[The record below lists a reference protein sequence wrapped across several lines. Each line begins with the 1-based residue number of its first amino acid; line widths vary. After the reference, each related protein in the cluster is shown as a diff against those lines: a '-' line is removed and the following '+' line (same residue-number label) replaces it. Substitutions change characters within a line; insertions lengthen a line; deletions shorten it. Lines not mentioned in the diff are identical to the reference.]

1 MRKIKKTILLFLAI
15 VTIFSLGIVN
25 HKKEIIELNAQTEN
39 ERMLKAVWVSPF
51 VGDVS
56 INGETTFRNTMT
68 NVLNKLDSYGYNALI
83 FHIRIHNNALYPST
97 INPKSPYVSNIN
109 FNNFDPITWLVDETH
124 KRGIEF
130 HAWLNPYRPCEGR
143 IASGS
148 SMPSSNPE
156 YSGNLI
162 TSSDSSKGK
171 ILDPSK
177 WAVRNHIK
185 LTVKEVI
192 ENYDVDA
199 IHFDDYFYVPYSGY
213 SEVEKIGH
221 VNAMIEGVHDVITTH
236 NANNNKHVQF
246 GISPTGIYKNGNGV
260 VSYDPNTGK
269 VTSNGSYGTLGLQH
283 GREDLCSDTL
293 HWMNEGWIDYIMPQ
307 IYWERGNSHGDFNKV
322 FTWWNQVA
330 SYLPVNF
337 YVGIGLYRAT
347 EAWGT
352 DPYELSAQLG
362 IIENSTDGEG
372 YSIYSY
378 RRFNESGAPATQLNN
393 AYEGSNSHRKKPR
406 VLPTIKSMTPIVP
419 GHVGVNHS
427 NGILMWDSS
436 SDAKFYYI
444 FRSTGTLTYS
454 DSEIY
459 KVVGKN
465 ITSITTNDP
474 YGTYNYGVKVLSA
487 TNHLSGQSIEDPSH
501 TTYSIT
507 YNLNG
512 GQFASYNNKEE
523 ITEAF
528 LTDLHAFV
536 NPSENLTTFMHGVG
550 KTSGFDG
557 LWYSNEEYRAK
568 IYDANTKSGNNN
580 YFLSHSTYGPKWKP
594 FANFMVNFV
603 AKNPSQSFW
612 DSTYTGCLRMNQYF
626 TNVKP
631 GSAWTDA
638 DMAAIPEGL
647 SQSIIYSYDKNTP
660 TFSLPTPEKSG
671 TTFLGWYTNASFSG
685 SPVTQVTQGSTG
697 DKVFYARWD
706 GGTPTTYTVTFNSNG
721 GSSVP
726 SQTIPSGGKVTQPN
740 NPTRSGYTFSGWY
753 DGGSLFDFGTS
764 IYANK
769 TLTAQWQENTPT
781 TYTVNFY
788 SQGTLYTSQTVNSG
802 GLASRPADPT
812 RSGYTFS
819 GWLLGSSV
827 YNFNSPVTQSI
838 NLVASW
844 IIDNPEDEVTVTFDH
859 GYNNIKTT
867 KTITLGSAVPRPTD
881 PTRTG
886 YNFLGW
892 YFANELYNFSSPVNY
907 NITLIAEWEEK
918 SNGDE
923 YRVVTFDYGYDGIT
937 ATQDVVLYSK
947 VTRPEDPTRE
957 GYTFKG
963 WYFVNDLYDFNTPV
977 SYSFTL
983 IAKWQAVADNVTV
996 TFDYGYDNIKEFVT
1010 IHRGLR
1016 VARPTDPAR
1025 AGYTFKG
1032 WYFANELY
1040 NFNNPVNYSITIIAE
1055 WQQNPPTTYTVM
1067 FNSNGGS
1074 SVPSQTVNSGG
1085 LASRPA
1091 DPTREGYTFVRW
1103 NLGANAYNFSTPVNS
1118 NITLTAV
1125 WEEVTNPDDNV
1136 TVTFDYG
1143 YDNIQ
1148 NTVTIT
1154 RGTKVTRPTDPTREG
1169 YTFVRWNLGGVEY
1182 NFSNTVNDNIVL
1194 IAEWSKSKYTIT
1206 FNSDGGSSVSN
1217 QEVEYGDKILKP
1229 FTPNKA
1235 NYYFKGWYV
1244 GNEKYDFDQEVSGD
1258 VSLTAKWESLSNL
1271 QQVSIYGKTTIRLK
1285 LGSNEPG
1292 LVFEGMKNKNV
1303 EGEHGFYLVY
1313 GRTTLNA
1320 LRTAIINNAK
1330 INDKEVIKVI
1340 VPAVLENGVYRV
1352 IVYGI
1357 PEANFGDVITAVPY
1371 VLVGGETIFA
1381 EEENMSSVNHAIT
1394 LQASASV
1401 SVNVTLT
1408 ELEEKKKLL
1417 NNI

>member
-1 MRKIKKTILLFLAI
+1 
-15 VTIFSLGIVN
+15 
-25 HKKEIIELNAQTEN
+25 
-39 ERMLKAVWVSPF
+39 
-51 VGDVS
+51 
-56 INGETTFRNTMT
+56 
-68 NVLNKLDSYGYNALI
+68 
-83 FHIRIHNNALYPST
+83 
-97 INPKSPYVSNIN
+97 
-109 FNNFDPITWLVDETH
+109 
-124 KRGIEF
+124 
-130 HAWLNPYRPCEGR
+130 
-143 IASGS
+143 
-148 SMPSSNPE
+148 
-156 YSGNLI
+156 
-162 TSSDSSKGK
+162 
-171 ILDPSK
+171 
-177 WAVRNHIK
+177 
-185 LTVKEVI
+185 
-192 ENYDVDA
+192 
-199 IHFDDYFYVPYSGY
+199 
-213 SEVEKIGH
+213 
-221 VNAMIEGVHDVITTH
+221 
-236 NANNNKHVQF
+236 
-246 GISPTGIYKNGNGV
+246 
-260 VSYDPNTGK
+260 
-269 VTSNGSYGTLGLQH
+269 
-283 GREDLCSDTL
+283 
-293 HWMNEGWIDYIMPQ
+293 
-307 IYWERGNSHGDFNKV
+307 
-322 FTWWNQVA
+322 
-330 SYLPVNF
+330 
-337 YVGIGLYRAT
+337 
-347 EAWGT
+347 
-352 DPYELSAQLG
+352 
-362 IIENSTDGEG
+362 
-372 YSIYSY
+372 
-378 RRFNESGAPATQLNN
+378 
-393 AYEGSNSHRKKPR
+393 
-406 VLPTIKSMTPIVP
+406 
-419 GHVGVNHS
+419 
-427 NGILMWDSS
+427 
-436 SDAKFYYI
+436 
-444 FRSTGTLTYS
+444 
-454 DSEIY
+454 
-459 KVVGKN
+459 
-465 ITSITTNDP
+465 
-474 YGTYNYGVKVLSA
+474 
-487 TNHLSGQSIEDPSH
+487 
-501 TTYSIT
+501 
-507 YNLNG
+507 
-512 GQFASYNNKEE
+512 
-523 ITEAF
+523 
-528 LTDLHAFV
+528 
-536 NPSENLTTFMHGVG
+536 
-550 KTSGFDG
+550 
-557 LWYSNEEYRAK
+557 
-568 IYDANTKSGNNN
+568 
-580 YFLSHSTYGPKWKP
+580 
-594 FANFMVNFV
+594 MVNFV

-612 DSTYTGCLRMNQYF
+612 ASPFTGCLRMNQYF

-706 GGTPTTYTVTFNSNG
+706 GGTPTTYTVSFNSNG

-753 DGGSLFDFGTS
+753 DGGSLFDFSTS

-1032 WYFANELY
+1032 WYFENELY

>member
-1 MRKIKKTILLFLAI
+1 M
-15 VTIFSLGIVN
+15 
-25 HKKEIIELNAQTEN
+25 
-39 ERMLKAVWVSPF
+39 
-51 VGDVS
+51 
-56 INGETTFRNTMT
+56 
-68 NVLNKLDSYGYNALI
+68 
-83 FHIRIHNNALYPST
+83 
-97 INPKSPYVSNIN
+97 
-109 FNNFDPITWLVDETH
+109 
-124 KRGIEF
+124 
-130 HAWLNPYRPCEGR
+130 
-143 IASGS
+143 
-148 SMPSSNPE
+148 
-156 YSGNLI
+156 
-162 TSSDSSKGK
+162 
-171 ILDPSK
+171 
-177 WAVRNHIK
+177 
-185 LTVKEVI
+185 
-192 ENYDVDA
+192 
-199 IHFDDYFYVPYSGY
+199 
-213 SEVEKIGH
+213 
-221 VNAMIEGVHDVITTH
+221 
-236 NANNNKHVQF
+236 
-246 GISPTGIYKNGNGV
+246 
-260 VSYDPNTGK
+260 
-269 VTSNGSYGTLGLQH
+269 
-283 GREDLCSDTL
+283 
-293 HWMNEGWIDYIMPQ
+293 
-307 IYWERGNSHGDFNKV
+307 
-322 FTWWNQVA
+322 
-330 SYLPVNF
+330 
-337 YVGIGLYRAT
+337 
-347 EAWGT
+347 
-352 DPYELSAQLG
+352 
-362 IIENSTDGEG
+362 
-372 YSIYSY
+372 
-378 RRFNESGAPATQLNN
+378 
-393 AYEGSNSHRKKPR
+393 
-406 VLPTIKSMTPIVP
+406 
-419 GHVGVNHS
+419 
-427 NGILMWDSS
+427 
-436 SDAKFYYI
+436 
-444 FRSTGTLTYS
+444 
-454 DSEIY
+454 
-459 KVVGKN
+459 
-465 ITSITTNDP
+465 
-474 YGTYNYGVKVLSA
+474 
-487 TNHLSGQSIEDPSH
+487 
-501 TTYSIT
+501 
-507 YNLNG
+507 
-512 GQFASYNNKEE
+512 
-523 ITEAF
+523 
-528 LTDLHAFV
+528 
-536 NPSENLTTFMHGVG
+536 
-550 KTSGFDG
+550 
-557 LWYSNEEYRAK
+557 
-568 IYDANTKSGNNN
+568 
-580 YFLSHSTYGPKWKP
+580 
-594 FANFMVNFV
+594 
-603 AKNPSQSFW
+603 
-612 DSTYTGCLRMNQYF
+612 
-626 TNVKP
+626 
-631 GSAWTDA
+631 
-638 DMAAIPEGL
+638 
-647 SQSIIYSYDKNTP
+647 
-660 TFSLPTPEKSG
+660 
-671 TTFLGWYTNASFSG
+671 
-685 SPVTQVTQGSTG
+685 
-697 DKVFYARWD
+697 
-706 GGTPTTYTVTFNSNG
+706 
-721 GSSVP
+721 
-726 SQTIPSGGKVTQPN
+726 
-740 NPTRSGYTFSGWY
+740 
-753 DGGSLFDFGTS
+753 FDFGTS

-963 WYFVNDLYDFNTPV
+963 WYFVNDLYDFNSTV